1 MAPTGV
7 PVPYRHRRIQVA
19 LIPEVDAAL
28 RELSEVSGIPASTWL
43 SRQLLPAL
51 VPLLGAL
58 SAALRSAK
66 DQPKDAALIMGE
78 ALASAVRD
86 ANSAQLELLSLVR
99 GGRRP

>member
-1 MAPTGV
+1 
-7 PVPYRHRRIQVA
+7 VPYRHRRIQVA

-28 RELSEVSGIPASTWL
+28 RELSEVSGIPAATWL

-51 VPLLGAL
+51 VPVLEAL

-78 ALASAVRD
+78 ALAAASRE
-86 ANSAQLELLSLVR
+86 ANSAQLELLSVIK

>member
-1 MAPTGV
+1 M
-7 PVPYRHRRIQVA
+7 PYRHRRIQVA

-58 SAALRSAK
+58 STALRSAK